1 MHKQIT
7 LQACSGLLIGALA
20 GCMSESTKAPTAPR
34 ADAAPAPA
42 PAPVTAPAVPQGP
55 NRIAFPA
62 DWATGTLYGSVDRYD
77 IKRYVEFYASPGV
90 VAEVRAGR
98 PIPDGA
104 RLMTAA
110 YLAQLDANGVP
121 LKDANGRF
129 MKGNLLAVNVQQ
141 KKKGWG
147 DDIPAAIRN
156 GDWVYQS
163 FSPAGVP
170 NDKANL
176 TACYQ
181 CHQIGRAHV

>member
-34 ADAAPAPA
+34 AAAAPAPA

-104 RLMTAA
+104 RLLIDGH
-110 YLAQLDANGVP
+110 LATFVDTDIDDVIADFLENARHRHIAVELKKTNGSARNLAP
-121 LKDANGRF
+121 A
-129 MKGNLLAVNVQQ
+129 KG
-141 KKKGWG
+141 
-147 DDIPAAIRN
+147 
-156 GDWVYQS
+156 
-163 FSPAGVP
+163 
-170 NDKANL
+170 
-176 TACYQ
+176 
-181 CHQIGRAHV
+181 